1 MSKQEKKTVPSNK
14 QSTGFLS
21 TFDLGTI
28 IPEKF
33 RTPAAILGIIILLFA
48 FYSPVMFGDKTVTG
62 TDYLQMKSM
71 RTYIN
76 KTHDGFSLWN
86 PYIFGGMPAYATSTE
101 LRWFD
106 LSAVVYSSVTK
117 VYSAIFT
124 DANAIYTFSFLLMA
138 ITAFMFMRSRGAGHG
153 VSFLVAVAM
162 MFSTGIS
169 VLYFIGHVTK
179 LMSLALLPFILMM
192 LLKFQKKITWFD
204 ILLTVFGMHILVLG
218 AHVQIV
224 FYAVLFT
231 VIYFIFYFVYSAV
244 KKDNFLTKQ
253 LLKSLGVMSI
263 AAVFALLMSFDTYFQ
278 LFEYKQ
284 FSTRG
289 TKGINE
295 LASAGKQRG
304 GTDSYEYNTSY
315 SFSPGEVMTFV
326 IPSYYGFG
334 NSTYRG
340 PLEQYN
346 GMKINTYFGQMPMV
360 DTAMYM
366 GVIIFVL
373 GLFAFFVMWKDP
385 FIKYC
390 AVVLAFF
397 LLISFGYTFP
407 LVYDLMYYHFPAFNN
422 FRVPSMILHVTQ
434 VFFPIIAGLGVIRII
449 ELKKEGS
456 LKLKNIVMYFAI
468 AFTGLLFLSF
478 ILTSTLSTGYLGRMT
493 ASQAFQGE
501 KNQMLQVFSEYAAD
515 MFTGD
520 VHVALFLI
528 ALLFWSVYAFLSAK
542 MSKTVFI
549 TAVTLLALFD
559 LIRIDSRGASFENA
573 DEYNAP
579 FKAVPSYV
587 NFIKEQND
595 KEPFRMI
602 SFKGDQSLGSI
613 NFSFNYNV
621 NFLLEDACGYSAAK
635 PRGYQDL
642 LDVVKPGNPFL
653 WRMTGV
659 KYVVVDKPVE
669 IPYLNLVKNDQSNCV
684 YRFDGALPRAYF
696 VDSVGAKSGIEL
708 LTSMQKQE
716 FDPKHTAYVDN
727 IDFKVSKPSEAAYVK
742 IAKYSDAKMEL
753 GVNATGNNF
762 LFFSTNYVVPGWK
775 ALIDGKE
782 TKIYKTN
789 HTFMGAIIP
798 EGKHKVEFA
807 YLPSSFVTGKYV
819 SLILNILLFGGIIA
833 AVVIKTRK
841 KKEVPQAE

>member
-1 MSKQEKKTVPSNK
+1 MSKQEKKTVPSKK

-21 TFDLGTI
+21 TFDLGAI

-33 RTPAAILGIIILLFA
+33 KTPAAILGIIILLFV

-62 TDYLQMKSM
+62 TDYMQMKSM

-106 LSAVVYSSVTK
+106 LSAVVYSSVSK
-117 VYSAIFT
+117 VYSALFT
-124 DANAIYTFSFLLMA
+124 DANAIYTFSFLLMG

-153 VSFLVAVAM
+153 ISFLVAAAM

-192 LLKFQKKITWFD
+192 LLKFQKKITLFD

-231 VIYFIFYFVYSAV
+231 IIYFIFYFIYSAV
-244 KKDNFLTKQ
+244 IKDKVLTKQ
-253 LLKSLGVMSI
+253 LLKSLGVFAA
-263 AAVFALLMSFDTYFQ
+263 AAVFALLMSYDTYSQ
-278 LFEYKQ
+278 LFDYKQ

-289 TKGINE
+289 TKGITE
-295 LASAGKQRG
+295 IASAGKQQG
-304 GTDSYEYNTSY
+304 VTDSYEYYTSY

-334 NSTYRG
+334 NSTYNG
-340 PLEQYN
+340 PLVQYN

-360 DTAMYM
+360 DAAMYM

-373 GLFAFFVMWKDP
+373 GLFAFFILWKDP

-407 LVYDLMYYHFPAFNN
+407 LVFDLMYYHFPAFNN
-422 FRVPSMILHVTQ
+422 FRVPSMILHVMQ

-456 LKLKNIVMYFAI
+456 LKLKNIVMYLAI
-468 AFTGLLFLSF
+468 AFSGLLFLSF
-478 ILTSTLSTGYLGRMT
+478 VLTSTLSSGFIGRMT
-493 ASQAFQGE
+493 ASQAYQGE
-501 KNQMLQVFSEYAAD
+501 KTQMLQVFSEYAAD

-520 VHVALFLI
+520 VHIAFMLI
-528 ALLFWSVYAFLSAK
+528 ALLFWAVYLFLNAK
-542 MSKTVFI
+542 LSKTVFI
-549 TAVTLLALFD
+549 TAVTVLALFD

-573 DEYNAP
+573 AEYNAP
-579 FKAVPSYV
+579 FKTTPSYAD
-587 NFIKEQND
+587 FIKEQND

-602 SFKGDQSLGSI
+602 SFKGNQSLGSI

-621 NFLLEDACGYSAAK
+621 NFLLEDAYGYSAAK

-642 LDVVKPGNPFL
+642 MDVVKPNNPFL
-653 WRMTGV
+653 WRMAGV
-659 KYVVVDKPVE
+659 KYVVIDNPVE
-669 IPYLNLVKNDQSNCV
+669 IPNLTLVKNDQTN
-684 YRFDGALPRAYF
+684 YLYKYDGALPRAYL
-696 VDSVGAKSGIEL
+696 VDSVGTKSGMEL
-708 LTSMQKQE
+708 LSSMAKQE
-716 FDPKHTAYVDN
+716 FDPKHVAYVDN
-727 IDFKVSKPSEAAYVK
+727 ADFQFAKPAESAYAK
-742 IAKYSDAKMEL
+742 IVKYSDARLEL
-753 GVNATGNNF
+753 DVNATGNNF

-775 ALIDGKE
+775 ALVDGKE

-789 HTFMGAIIP
+789 HTFMGIVTP
-798 EGKHKVEFA
+798 EGKHKVEFI
-807 YLPSSFVTGKYV
+807 YLPSSFVAGKYI
-819 SLILNILLFGGIIA
+819 SLILNILLFGGIITV
-833 AVVIKTRK
+833 VVIKTRK
-841 KKEVPQAE
+841 KKEAPQAE